1 MSNVIRFFL
10 REGALPMLDGETID
24 AFREA
29 IVFAIREDYEARGVI
44 GRDEEGMR
52 RGWIYLVDVFDD
64 FAVVEVDR
72 SGVVGPL
79 YEKVAFTRAP
89 DGAFTLGAPSQVRR
103 KVEWVPVEGAEDSVD
118 MAEAIEVPDRER
130 ELRVEIT
137 TETIRDIRFPVGD
150 PVGVDHSLFRLRLR
164 CEVQRLP
171 LTGAEKG
178 QVQAVIDHTNLR
190 AGSTLRFA
198 L

>member
-29 IVFAIREDYEARGVI
+29 IVLAIREDYEARGVI

-64 FAVVEVDR
+64 FAVVEF
-72 SGVVGPL
+72 VGPNPGTI
-79 YEKVAFTRAP
+79 YEKIAFTRAP

-118 MAEAIEVPDRER
+118 MAEAIEAPDRER

-137 TETIRDIRFPVGD
+137 HEEICGVSFPVGD
-150 PVGVDHSLFRLRLR
+150 PAGVERAFLKLRML
-164 CEVQRLP
+164 CEGERRF
-171 LTGAEKG
+171 LTDAERG
-178 QVQAVIDHTNLR
+178 QIQAVVDHTNLR
-190 AGSTLRFA
+190 AGSKIRVRC
-198 L
+198 